1 MNLSWEEMTL
11 LKKSSTHMLLEG
23 THCTDSCQ
31 LGNLPTISTGIK
43 HWACCKKITSEG
55 TLWSGL
61 ASSSYDHQDDD
72 GDDDDDDGPACWLW
86 LSKQVGHKHFEISI
100 SSQISPQSSPHSNDT
115 GAVYSGKSDFSKVRE
130 SYRLNIKAKN
140 CICWTS
146 PQHSLHS
153 HDHCPSQSSVQDH
166 FKASVFAYFVGY
178 HIVMADLGTKRFSN
192 FGQRHVIVGI

>member
-1 MNLSWEEMTL
+1 
-11 LKKSSTHMLLEG
+11 MLLEG
-23 THCTDSCQ
+23 TNWFMSVGEPAYYFHRYQ
-31 LGNLPTISTGIK
+31 
-43 HWACCKKITSEG
+43 
-55 TLWSGL
+55 TLSRLQKDNEWRYFVPGL
-61 ASSSYDHQDDD
+61 ASPSYDHQDDND
-72 GDDDDDDGPACWLW
+72 DDDDDDDGPACWLW

-153 HDHCPSQSSVQDH
+153 HDHCPRQSSVHDH
-166 FKASVFAYFVGY
+166 FKASVFAYFVGH